1 MADVQPFR
9 GLRYRTEDLG
19 KELCPPYDV
28 ISSDEQSKLYELSP
42 NNAIRLELGISDASD
57 SDTDNRY
64 TRAGQL
70 LSSWVNKGV
79 LIRDDTPTIYAI
91 REKFNHDGVQ
101 KSRRSIFARV
111 RLEEFSRGI
120 VLPHEE
126 TSSGPKKDR
135 LGLIKATNANLS
147 PIMGIYRDN
156 TGDISDLL
164 SGTMN
169 QTPNDSANYD
179 QGTIELWA
187 IEDTRINEQITNCLK
202 NSFIY
207 LADGHHR
214 YETSLA
220 YMEHQ
225 NTLTPLS
232 ESDPCRFILMCLIE
246 IEDPGLIVLPYH
258 RIMRHLSDA
267 QFDTMLNLIRTH
279 FEVQE
284 FNLSDTPKPVHKI
297 QIMQGQDQ
305 SCLGLIANQT
315 NTLYILTRN
324 SDTESH
330 ISPLEKCMTQ
340 FLGKNVIEPVVGS
353 QQEAVEKGMLTYT
366 HDSGELETLV
376 LTGEWQSGFVLPPL
390 SLDLFESVVSDGQR
404 LPIKSTYFSPK
415 LPTGLVINQ
424 LI

>member
-28 ISSDEQSKLYELSP
+28 ISSDEQSALYELSP

-57 SDTDNRY
+57 SDTDNRH
-64 TRAGQL
+64 TRAGTL
-70 LSSWVNKGV
+70 LADWLSRGV
-79 LIRDDTPTIYAI
+79 LIRDHAPTIYVI
-91 REKFNHDGVQ
+91 RENFNHEGMQ

-111 RLEEFSRGI
+111 RLEEFEKGI

-126 TSSGPKKDR
+126 TSSGPKRDR
-135 LGLIKATNANLS
+135 LGLIKETNANLS

-164 SGTMN
+164 SETIQ
-169 QTPNDSANYD
+169 QTPNVSANYN
-179 QGTIELWA
+179 QGKIELWT
-187 IEDTRINEQITNCLK
+187 IEDTKINQQITNCLK
-202 NSFIY
+202 NTSIY

-220 YMEHQ
+220 YMKYQ
-225 NTLTPLS
+225 NKLSPLN
-232 ESDPCRFILMCLIE
+232 ENDPCHFILMCLIE
-246 IEDPGLIVLPYH
+246 IEDSGLIVLPYH
-258 RIMRHLSDA
+258 RIMRRLSDA
-267 QFDTMLNLIRTH
+267 QFDTMLNLIRSN
-279 FEVQE
+279 FKVRE
-284 FNLSDTPKPVHKI
+284 FNLTEISDPIHKI

-315 NTLYILTRN
+315 NTLYILNRN
-324 SDTESH
+324 SDTENH

-340 FLGKNVIEPVVGS
+340 FLGKQVIEPVVGS

-366 HDSGELETLV
+366 HDSDELKSLV

>member
-28 ISSDEQSKLYELSP
+28 ISSDEQSALYELSP

-57 SDTDNRY
+57 SDSDNRH
-64 TRAGQL
+64 TRAGTL
-70 LSSWVNKGV
+70 LADWLSRGV
-79 LIRDDTPTIYAI
+79 LIRDHAPNIYVI
-91 REKFNHDGVQ
+91 RENFNHEGIQ

-111 RLEEFSRGI
+111 RLEEFERGI

-126 TSSGPKKDR
+126 TSYGPKRDR
-135 LGLIKATNANLS
+135 LGLIKETNANLS

-156 TGDISDLL
+156 TGNISDLL
-164 SGTMN
+164 SETIQ
-169 QTPNDSANYD
+169 QTPNVSANYN
-179 QGTIELWA
+179 QGKIELWT
-187 IEDTRINEQITNCLK
+187 IEDTKINQQITNCLK
-202 NSFIY
+202 NTSIY

-214 YETSLA
+214 YETSLD
-220 YMEHQ
+220 YMKYQ
-225 NTLTPLS
+225 NKLSPLN
-232 ESDPCRFILMCLIE
+232 ENDPCNFILMCLIE

-267 QFDTMLNLIRTH
+267 QFDTMLNLIRSN
-279 FEVQE
+279 FKVRE
-284 FNLSDTPKPVHKI
+284 FNLAEISDPIHKI

-305 SCLGLIANQT
+305 SCLGLVANQI
-315 NTLYILTRN
+315 NTLYILNRN
-324 SDTESH
+324 SDTENH

-340 FLGKNVIEPVVGS
+340 FLGKQVIEPVVGS

-366 HDSGELETLV
+366 HDSDELKSLV

>member
-1 MADVQPFR
+1 M
-9 GLRYRTEDLG
+9 
-19 KELCPPYDV
+19 C
-28 ISSDEQSKLYELSP
+28 
-42 NNAIRLELGISDASD
+42 IRD
-57 SDTDNRY
+57 SRY
-64 TRAGQL
+64 TRAGTL
-70 LSSWVNKGV
+70 LAGWVNEGV
-79 LIRDDTPTIYAI
+79 LVRDDTPTIYAI
-91 REKFNHDGVQ
+91 REKFNHDGIQ

-135 LGLIKATNANLS
+135 LGLIKETNANLS

-164 SGTMN
+164 SEAMR
-169 QTPNDSANYD
+169 QTPNDSADYD
-179 QGTIELWA
+179 QGTIELWT
-187 IEDTRINEQITNCLK
+187 IEDTRINEQITNSLK
-202 NSFIY
+202 DSSIY

-220 YMEHQ
+220 YMKHR
-225 NTLTPLS
+225 NTLTSLS
-232 ESDPCRFILMCLIE
+232 ESDPCHFILMCLIE

-284 FNLSDTPKPVHKI
+284 FNLSDIPDPIQKI

-315 NTLYILTRN
+315 NTLYILSRKG
-324 SDTESH
+324 DTESH

-340 FLGKNVIEPVVGS
+340 FLGKQVI
-353 QQEAVEKGMLTYT
+353 AVSYT
-366 HDSGELETLV
+366 H
-376 LTGEWQSGFVLPPL
+376 LT
-390 SLDLFESVVSDGQR
+390 
-404 LPIKSTYFSPK
+404 
-415 LPTGLVINQ
+415 LPTSDLV
-424 LI
+424 

>member
-28 ISSDEQSKLYELSP
+28 ISSEEQSKLYELSP

-70 LSSWVNKGV
+70 LSSWVNNGV

-202 NSFIY
+202 NSAIY

-225 NTLTPLS
+225 
-232 ESDPCRFILMCLIE
+232 
-246 IEDPGLIVLPYH
+246 
-258 RIMRHLSDA
+258 
-267 QFDTMLNLIRTH
+267 
-279 FEVQE
+279 
-284 FNLSDTPKPVHKI
+284 
-297 QIMQGQDQ
+297 
-305 SCLGLIANQT
+305 
-315 NTLYILTRN
+315 
-324 SDTESH
+324 
-330 ISPLEKCMTQ
+330 
-340 FLGKNVIEPVVGS
+340 
-353 QQEAVEKGMLTYT
+353 
-366 HDSGELETLV
+366 
-376 LTGEWQSGFVLPPL
+376 L
-390 SLDLFESVVSDGQR
+390 SL
-404 LPIKSTYFSPK
+404 IH
-415 LPTGLVINQ
+415 I
-424 LI
+424 